1 MRRLSNRSVQRFINI
16 TLLNTQ
22 HWELGFMK
30 LSMQIKY
37 NSTAKLK
44 AVTANFGMYIYPVHV
59 DAKFKPVKSDILS
72 YRVVGNV
79 HDISNPNQTWIM
91 SVTFTLDSS
100 CSAQYH

>member
-1 MRRLSNRSVQRFINI
+1 
-16 TLLNTQ
+16 
-22 HWELGFMK
+22 MK